1 MTMLLM
7 TVDARRSEMRWVTA
21 GHDVPIIYD
30 PAEGR
35 FVELAGNGMSLGLKK
50 GVVYKEHLYTEV
62 KPGQVYLALTDGLFE
77 TFNKKG
83 EMFGKDRVRK
93 LIRDFA
99 NLSASEITERIN
111 VELSRF
117 LGGTRPDDDLTFVIV
132 KVL

>member
-1 MTMLLM
+1 VISWQRLNQ
-7 TVDARRSEMRWVTA
+7 DASEA
-21 GHDVPIIYD
+21 
-30 PAEGR
+30 
-35 FVELAGNGMSLGLKK
+35 LK

-62 KPGQVYLALTDGLFE
+62 KPGQVYMALTDGLFE
-77 TFNKKG
+77 TFSKKG

-132 KVL
+132 KAL